1 MLQEHVL
8 SGRYRLISQIGAG
21 GMGQVWQAVD
31 QVLDRPVAVKLI
43 LPERIGS
50 PQIMARFR
58 REALVTARLAGH
70 PNVVILHDFGQEADA
85 SGGPGTVF
93 TVMELVT
100 GRPLTR
106 LVRED
111 GHLPL
116 SRAATLVAQAAAGL
130 DAAHKA
136 GIVHRDVKPGNLM
149 VVERGSGAG
158 TLKVL
163 DFGIATLTEAGRPE
177 RITQTGEVIGTP
189 LYIPPE
195 QIRGEQVG
203 PAGDLYSLGAILY
216 RLLTGRP
223 PFEGPHPAR
232 ILWQH
237 QTQEPVPPAALRP
250 EIPVD
255 LSRLVTS
262 MLAKQPAERPGSA
275 EEVMKR
281 LAPYLPPAPVPGAP
295 EPVQGPASSV

>member
-43 LPERIGS
+43 LPDRIGS
-50 PQIMARFR
+50 PQVMARFR

-70 PNVVILHDFGQEADA
+70 PNVVILHDFGQEADP

-106 LVRED
+106 VVRED
-111 GHLPL
+111 GRLPL
-116 SRAATLVAQAAAGL
+116 GRAATLVAQAAARL

-195 QIRGEQVG
+195 QIRGERVG

-216 RLLTGRP
+216 RLLTGR
-223 PFEGPHPAR
+223 
-232 ILWQH
+232 
-237 QTQEPVPPAALRP
+237 
-250 EIPVD
+250 
-255 LSRLVTS
+255 
-262 MLAKQPAERPGSA
+262 
-275 EEVMKR
+275 
-281 LAPYLPPAPVPGAP
+281 
-295 EPVQGPASSV
+295 